1 MKNKLLKLE
10 IFSFIFTTIIGT
22 LLHFTYNFSNNNF
35 LVGSFSAVNESTWE
49 HLKLLFFPLLIFSLI
64 SFKFIKKEYPNYLCI
79 KFKSIL
85 LALIFIIIFFYTY
98 TGIIGKNITLIDIL
112 SFFIAVFI
120 SHYYSY
126 KNINNKCQKN
136 FIYLI
141 ISLILISFIL
151 FTYNPPRI
159 NLFNDPVTNTYG
171 IDKK

>member
-1 MKNKLLKLE
+1 MG
-10 IFSFIFTTIIGT
+10 I

-49 HLKLLFFPLLIFSLI
+49 HLKLLFFPLLIFSLL
-64 SFKFIKKEYPNYLCI
+64 SFKFIKKKYSNYLCI

-85 LALIFIIIFFYTY
+85 LGLMFIITFFYTY
-98 TGIIGKNITLIDIL
+98 TGIIGENITLIDIL

-136 FIYLI
+136 LIYI
-141 ISLILISFIL
+141 IVSLLLISFIL
-151 FTYNPPRI
+151 FTYNPPKI
-159 NLFNDPVTNTYG
+159 NLFKDPVTNTYG
-171 IDKK
+171 IYRK

>member
-1 MKNKLLKLE
+1 MGFIS
-10 IFSFIFTTIIGT
+10 IFSFIFTTIMGI

-49 HLKLLFFPLLIFSLI
+49 HLKLLFFPLLIFSLL

-85 LALIFIIIFFYTY
+85 LGLIFILTFFYTY

-151 FTYNPPRI
+151 FTYKPPKI
-159 NLFNDPVTNTYG
+159 NLFKDPVTNTYE
-171 IDKK
+171 IYKK